1 MTNIDKTCMMWFQVW
16 NNEYLPLVMDRP
28 KWNQEKENL
37 KEDLVYFKL
46 SDLKLS
52 ADWRYGKVEY
62 AITGWDGKVRS
73 AGISY

>member
-1 MTNIDKTCMMWFQVW
+1 MTNIDKTYMMWFQVW

-46 SDLKLS
+46 SD
-52 ADWRYGKVEY
+52 KV
-62 AITGWDGKVRS
+62 VS
-73 AGISY
+73 